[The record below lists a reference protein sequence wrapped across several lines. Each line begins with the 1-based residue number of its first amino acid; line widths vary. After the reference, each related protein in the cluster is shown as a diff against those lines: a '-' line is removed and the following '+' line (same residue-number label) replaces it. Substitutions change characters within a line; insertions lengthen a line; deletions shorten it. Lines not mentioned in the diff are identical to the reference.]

1 MPRKTK
7 LMQIIDKTKE
17 RTKYLILVE
26 EKEWKSEWIRDKEKI
41 LFITKKLWK
50 IGKRT
55 KLYCI
60 TIKNNRFT
68 RTFFQIKHH
77 DKKMIGQRR
86 R

>member
-17 RTKYLILVE
+17 RTKCLRLVE
-26 EKEWKSEWIRDKEKI
+26 EKEWKPEWIRDKEKI

-60 TIKNNRFT
+60 TIKNNRFA